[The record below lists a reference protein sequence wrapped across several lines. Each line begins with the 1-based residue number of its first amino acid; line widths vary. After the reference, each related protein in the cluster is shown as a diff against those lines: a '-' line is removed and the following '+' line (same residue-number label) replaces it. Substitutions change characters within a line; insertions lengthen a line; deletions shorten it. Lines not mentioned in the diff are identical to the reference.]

1 MVRSKIVVGDFVRC
15 SERGIGGFN
24 GVVLEIRHVQQ
35 PLFNLDYKLALVEN
49 DEGLRE
55 WVNLIFL
62 YKVSNE

>member
-1 MVRSKIVVGDFVRC
+1 MVRSKIVVGDFVRS
-15 SERGIGGFN
+15 SERGLDGFR

-35 PLFNLDYKLALVEN
+35 PLFNLDYKLCFVEN

-55 WVNLIFL
+55 WINIIFL